1 MNPDLTLQNIR
12 LSQIDFDDY
21 SYTISPEHETVVDE
35 TLKKSLAR
43 YGILHPPI
51 IRENNSGFYSIAAGR
66 KRLLAAS
73 LLYPENAC
81 TCLVIPVRIPE
92 ISVFHILLE
101 EIQLTRQ
108 LTAVERAIFLQKI
121 TGILDETQITKEF
134 LPRLGLAANPFVIK
148 QTVKLLELE
157 DYILQSIHYGNVN
170 EAVARGFIPLPA
182 QDRKILFEI
191 ITSLRLSASYQKKI
205 LSICRELAGR
215 ENIDIAALLDD
226 DEVGQILH
234 HKDANPPQKTKKLMT
249 WLSGKYMPRSRQAE
263 KEFKRF
269 TMAMQLPPNVSI
281 EHTPFFED
289 DSMTL
294 SITYTNRKSL
304 QHAWEKIKNATH
316 SKDN

>member
-121 TGILDETQITKEF
+121 TGILDKTKITKEF

-157 DYILQSIHYGNVN
+157 DYILQSIHYGKVN

>member
-1 MNPDLTLQNIR
+1 
-12 LSQIDFDDY
+12 
-21 SYTISPEHETVVDE
+21 
-35 TLKKSLAR
+35 
-43 YGILHPPI
+43 
-51 IRENNSGFYSIAAGR
+51 
-66 KRLLAAS
+66 
-73 LLYPENAC
+73 
-81 TCLVIPVRIPE
+81 
-92 ISVFHILLE
+92 
-101 EIQLTRQ
+101 
-108 LTAVERAIFLQKI
+108 
-121 TGILDETQITKEF
+121 
-134 LPRLGLAANPFVIK
+134 
-148 QTVKLLELE
+148 
-157 DYILQSIHYGNVN
+157 
-170 EAVARGFIPLPA
+170 LPA

>member
-121 TGILDETQITKEF
+121 TGILDKTKITKEF

-148 QTVKLLELE
+148 QTVKLLEL
-157 DYILQSIHYGNVN
+157 
-170 EAVARGFIPLPA
+170 
-182 QDRKILFEI
+182 
-191 ITSLRLSASYQKKI
+191 
-205 LSICRELAGR
+205 
-215 ENIDIAALLDD
+215 
-226 DEVGQILH
+226 
-234 HKDANPPQKTKKLMT
+234 
-249 WLSGKYMPRSRQAE
+249 
-263 KEFKRF
+263 
-269 TMAMQLPPNVSI
+269 
-281 EHTPFFED
+281 
-289 DSMTL
+289 
-294 SITYTNRKSL
+294 
-304 QHAWEKIKNATH
+304 
-316 SKDN
+316 